1 MMDRHILTPMR
12 NPSSRILTV
21 ISRIMLLMFVF
32 GLLSQ
37 AAQACT
43 LAKTRVAMEAGADS
57 NPCQISGKVADAY
70 SRCSQ
75 GNQLHADA
83 CSIQSPAAV
92 SSERFS
98 PSPEPVALTVAL
110 LLVPPA
116 KLLQTVGL
124 DAPPPILPHRPV
136 PLSILHCSF
145 QI

>member
-1 MMDRHILTPMR
+1 MDRHILATMR

-21 ISRIMLLMFVF
+21 VSRIMLLMFVF

-37 AAQACT
+37 TAQACT
-43 LAKTRVAMEAGADS
+43 LAKTRVVMEAAADS
-57 NPCQISGKVADAY
+57 NPCQISGKNADAY
-70 SRCSQ
+70 SGCSQ
-75 GNQLHADA
+75 GNQLQADD
-83 CSIQSPAAV
+83 CSMQAPVAV

-98 PSPEPVALTVAL
+98 PSPAPVAIAVSL
-110 LLVPPA
+110 LLVPPV
-116 KLLQTVGL
+116 KPLRTVGL